1 MTAQIVPFLPKAELD
16 ARKNLAAFIDFCRN
30 RIAVFGAE
38 LEFDADCWIVS
49 DSIELT
55 AMSKTVRVFFTRLAE
70 DGEAGAPMA
79 QPFGLFARAY
89 FRYQHAMRPTRS
101 TGGRIAALR
110 ALEQALVEGSEAADP
125 TRSDAGIFNRAA
137 GILRQRLSAGN
148 AYRAGGQLEMI
159 ADFLS
164 DKHLVV
170 APLQWRNPIAR
181 PLDGARVGAE
191 FDLRRQEKLP
201 SPGAL
206 HALARAF
213 HMATEPGDVLATSI
227 AALLCAAPSRI
238 SEVLLLEDS
247 CEVVQKNSAREDVF
261 GLRWRPAKGADPMVK
276 FVVPSMWSVVQQAL
290 TNIRRVTAEARA
302 VARWYE
308 ANPRKLYLPGHL
320 ESLRG
325 RALSMKEVSQVLYRD
340 ETKDEAAMSWC
351 RRKGLVLQDSQFG
364 PMVMFDRVEAAV
376 VGDLPRKF
384 PYLNKQTK
392 LKYSEALCVVFP
404 NIFNSQKPDYCCLV
418 EGIGHQHVSDRLGGR
433 AAIVR
438 SVFERLGLTEEGG
451 TPIRVVSHQFRH
463 YLNTLAQRGGLS
475 QLDIAKWS
483 GRVDVSQNR
492 VYDHTSDRDALEVIR
507 SAIGDESRM
516 FGPLA
521 TAPKLA
527 LLRRDEFA
535 NVVAPTAHVTELGYC
550 IHDYTMLPCQQH
562 MDCLNCPEL
571 VIIKGDRVCEANLR
585 KQRDQTRGL
594 LEKAEAEVFAG
605 NAGADRWL
613 VRHRTQVKKL
623 EEACAIIDDPTVP
636 DGSVIQVAPA
646 PSQSRL
652 AAAHARRV
660 GGNQRRLTRAAL
672 AQE

>member
-1 MTAQIVPFLPKAELD
+1 MTAQIVPFVPKAELD
-16 ARKNLAAFIDFCRN
+16 ARTNLAVFIDFCRN
-30 RIAVFGAE
+30 RIAVFGAG

-49 DSIELT
+49 ESIELK
-55 AMSKTVRVFFTRLAE
+55 AMSKTVRVFFTRLGE
-70 DGEAGAPMA
+70 DGESGAPMA
-79 QPFGLFARAY
+79 QPFGNFARAY
-89 FRYQHAMRPTRS
+89 FRYQHAMRPTKS

-137 GILRQRLSAGN
+137 GILQQRLSAGS
-148 AYRAGGQLEMI
+148 AYRAGGQLELI
-159 ADFLS
+159 ARFLS
-164 DKHLVV
+164 EKHLVV

-181 PLDGARVGAE
+181 PLEGARVGAE
-191 FDLRRQEKLP
+191 FDQRRQEKLP
-201 SPGAL
+201 SPDAL
-206 HALARAF
+206 QALATAF

-238 SEVLLLEDS
+238 SEVLLLEES
-247 CEVVQKNSAREDVF
+247 CEVVQKNSAQEDVF
-261 GLRWRPAKGADPMVK
+261 GLRWRPAKGAEPMVK

-290 TNIRRVTAEARA
+290 TNIRRVTAEART

-308 ANPRKLYLPGHL
+308 ANPRKLYLPRHL

-325 RALSMKEVSQVLYRD
+325 RALSMEEVSQVLYRD
-340 ETKDEAAMSWC
+340 ESKREAAMIWC
-351 RRKGLVLQDSQFG
+351 RRKGLVLHDSPLG
-364 PMVMFDRVEAAV
+364 LKAMFDGVEAAV
-376 VGDLPRKF
+376 IGDLPRGF
-384 PYLNKQTK
+384 PYLNRQTK

-433 AAIVR
+433 PELVR
-438 SVFERLGLTEEGG
+438 SAFERLGLTEEDGA
-451 TPIRVVSHQFRH
+451 PIRIVSHQFRH
-463 YLNTLAQRGGLS
+463 YLNTLAQRGGMS

-492 VYDHTSDRDALEVIR
+492 VYDHTSDRDALEIVR

-527 LLRRDEFA
+527 LLRRDEFS

-550 IHDYTMLPCQQH
+550 IHDYSMLPCQQH

-571 VIIKGDRVCEANLR
+571 VCIKGDRVREANIR
-585 KQRDQTRGL
+585 KQRDETRQL
-594 LEKAEAEVFAG
+594 LEKAEAALSEG
-605 NAGADRWL
+605 EAGADRW
-613 VRHRTQVKKL
+613 VIHHRQNLKRL
-623 EEACAIIDDPTVP
+623 DDLCAIFDNPTVP
-636 DGSVIQVAPA
+636 DGAVIQPAPA

-660 GGNQRRLTRAAL
+660 GSDQRRLTRAAS